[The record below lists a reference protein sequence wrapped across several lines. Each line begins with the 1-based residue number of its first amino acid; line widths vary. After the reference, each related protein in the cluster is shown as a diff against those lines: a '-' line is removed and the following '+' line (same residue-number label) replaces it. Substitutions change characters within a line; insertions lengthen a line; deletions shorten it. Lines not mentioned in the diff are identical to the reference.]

1 MIRTLW
7 VFTVGV
13 TWTVLYGTHMI
24 VATRFGFRN
33 ALCICDHHPREWARK
48 ILRAARCPVEL
59 TGTEHLD
66 VDAPQILVSNHE
78 SWFDVFTLAAFLPG
92 RSRFVA
98 KKELSSVPIFGRAF
112 QACGHVSVDRGDRG
126 AAVESLDRAAR
137 QIRSDSS
144 SIVMFPEGTR
154 TRTGELQRFKKG
166 AFVLAIQAGV
176 PVVPVAIVGSRA
188 IMPKGAWT
196 IKPGKIEVRIG
207 APIDVEGLGH
217 GDRDLL
223 LRRAFEAV
231 AELRGGIAPPTTA

>member
-7 VFTVGV
+7 VFAVGV
-13 TWTVLYGTHMI
+13 TWTALYGVHMI

-33 ALCICDHHPREWARK
+33 AQCICDHHPREWGRK

-59 TGTEHLD
+59 TGAEHLD
-66 VDAPQILVSNHE
+66 AEAPQILVSNHE
-78 SWFDVFTLAAFLPG
+78 SWFDVFTLAASLPG
-92 RSRFVA
+92 RYRFVA

-112 QACGHVSVDRGDRG
+112 ESCGHVSVDRGDRG
-126 AAVESLDRAAR
+126 AAVESLDLAAR

-154 TRTGELQRFKKG
+154 TRTGALQRFKKG

-196 IKPGKIEVRIG
+196 VKPGEIEVRIG
-207 APIDVEGLGH
+207 EPIEVEGLAH
-217 GDRDLL
+217 GDRDTL